1 MNRILWM
8 ADEII
13 AQTHPAHW
21 EDISRLSREL
31 FDTIGVPNIT
41 HEVIMPQSCIGK
53 LGSEILARKFSVA
66 IDLTGGWLSS
76 SLRGIIPNTPSITE
90 FHVSRVRDVSDPSLG
105 TTGHII
111 STAPNRINE
120 LKDTFDFRHPL
131 ILDDVSFSGLSSV
144 VAMEKFNLDPK
155 ETTHGFL
162 ILNEG
167 DLGPNPG
174 ARSRLESVGSRIFGG
189 HPMNTSENEDGWHIK
204 DFIGHKKLERILG
217 ASLMVQELFE
227 QDGKD
232 SHVVRRLFAN
242 EALRQL
248 FFPNAKTLRELKQL
262 ELNTQFLFN
271 HEHQPIHDSIHMTNP
286 TLLISPY
293 VLQHISSKQFREHFD
308 QVAESMISMRQISFG
323 QEARFEAIAG
333 LRDVLAKDIEGNFFH
348 PERIL

>member
-13 AQTHPAHW
+13 AQTHPTHW
-21 EDISRLSREL
+21 EDLSRLSREL
-31 FDTIGVPNIT
+31 FRTIGAPNIT

-76 SLRGIIPNTPSITE
+76 SLRGIIPNTPCITE

-111 STAPNRINE
+111 STTPNRINE
-120 LKDTFDFRHPL
+120 LKDTFDFRRPL

-144 VAMEKFNLDPK
+144 VAMEKFSLDPK

-167 DLGPNPG
+167 DLGRNPG
-174 ARSRLESVGSRIFGG
+174 ARSRLESAGSRVFGG
-189 HPMNTSENEDGWHIK
+189 HTMNTSENEDGWHIK
-204 DFIGHKKLERILG
+204 DFIEHKKLERILG

-232 SHVVRRLFAN
+232 SHVVKRLFAN

-248 FFPNAKTLRELKQL
+248 FFPHAKTLSELKELEQNAQL
-262 ELNTQFLFN
+262 VFN
-271 HEHQPIHDSIHMTNP
+271 PEHKASFDSIHMTNP

-308 QVAESMISMRQISFG
+308 QVAEIMISIRHISFE

-333 LRDVLAKDIEGNFFH
+333 LRDMAARDVEGKFFH
-348 PERIL
+348 PEKSV